1 LADTIEESVEELDER
16 RTLLTDCLQKMG
28 ARQRGILQMKY
39 VQRMISREIAEKIGR
54 SVPSVDVMLMRLRRV
69 LRECIES
76 RMAEVS
82 RIS

>member
-1 LADTIEESVEELDER
+1 
-16 RTLLTDCLQKMG
+16 
-28 ARQRGILQMKY
+28 MKY